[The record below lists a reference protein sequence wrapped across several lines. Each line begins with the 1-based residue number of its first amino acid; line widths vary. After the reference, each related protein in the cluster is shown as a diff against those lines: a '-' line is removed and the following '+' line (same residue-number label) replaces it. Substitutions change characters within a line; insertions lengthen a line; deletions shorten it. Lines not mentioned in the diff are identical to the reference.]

1 MIVDELVLVFSFG
14 MTYCRTNPKD
24 LAMRNH
30 IAYLTE
36 GPRGRKGEREESV
49 IEMPP
54 HLKVLD

>member
-36 GPRGRKGEREESV
+36 GLRGREREESV
-49 IEMPP
+49 IEIPP
-54 HLKVLD
+54 QLKVLD